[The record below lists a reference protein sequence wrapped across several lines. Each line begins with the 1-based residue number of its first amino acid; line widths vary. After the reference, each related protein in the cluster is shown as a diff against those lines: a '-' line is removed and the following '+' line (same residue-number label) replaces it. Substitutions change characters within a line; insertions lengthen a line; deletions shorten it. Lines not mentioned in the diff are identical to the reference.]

1 MDSDYEKALALLISG
16 EIIGMPTETVYGLAG
31 RVDFPSAIAKIFKIK
46 NRPFFDPL
54 IVHVS
59 SVAMAKGL
67 TTTWTSM
74 IDVLAHEFWPGP
86 LTLVLPKSSFVSD
99 LITAGLGT
107 VGIRMPKH
115 ELALKLIRDLGAPLA
130 APSANKFGRSS
141 PTTAKHVQSEFKADS
156 VFVLDGGPCE
166 VGLESTVLL
175 VDGKDLSILRAGK
188 VSKSEIEKVLTAAK
202 IPFSFSEMENHKASP
217 GHMKH
222 HYMPAIPLL
231 LIESPQISQLP
242 LTDLKKIVSQKMNEL
257 PAEIQGVKII
267 KPQSVDNF
275 VELSLSADPTLSA
288 RQFYSSLRD
297 CAETKADVIIFYKK
311 EFHSGENWEAL
322 FDRMRKAAS
331 LVL

>member
-130 APSANKFGRSS
+130 APSANPFGYVS
-141 PTTAKHVQSEFKADS
+141 PTTAQHVNDQLGDKIPYI
-156 VFVLDGGPCE
+156 LDGGPCS
-166 VGLESTVLL
+166 VGLESTIVGIE
-175 VDGKDLSILRAGK
+175 DGFITVYRLGGLSLE
-188 VSKSEIEKVLTAAK
+188 EIEDCVGRVLIRKHSSNPQAPGMLDA
-202 IPFSFSEMENHKASP
+202 HYSP
-217 GHMKH
+217 RKN
-222 HYMPAIPLL
+222 LL
-231 LIESPQISQLP
+231 LGNIDQLLLNYREENPVLICFSAPIPDYPSSHQLILSPSGNITEAAVNLFAY
-242 LTDLKKIVSQKMNEL
+242 LRLAD
-257 PAEIQGVKII
+257 
-267 KPQSVDNF
+267 
-275 VELSLSADPTLSA
+275 SLSHSIIL
-288 RQFYSSLRD
+288 
-297 CAETKADVIIFYKK
+297 AEPVPDTGLGRAINDRLNRAAYK
-311 EFHSGENWEAL
+311 
-322 FDRMRKAAS
+322 
-331 LVL
+331 